1 MDDSGILSKLN
12 IETIEKRAYING
24 IYTEGTRGNVISK
37 TLSFDGRRFDGIAAC
52 DEIDVD
58 KAVANSGLEPDAK
71 EEEKIKKAKEFYA
84 SHEKEG
90 SIASKVNLV
99 DKYNRRNEV

>member
-1 MDDSGILSKLN
+1 MKKELKKKGLSHGNQMK
-12 IETIEKRAYING
+12 KAAYS
-24 IYTEGTRGNVISK
+24 TS
-37 TLSFDGRRFDGIAAC
+37 
-52 DEIDVD
+52 
-58 KAVANSGLEPDAK
+58 KAVSLSNLSDK
-71 EEEKIKKAKEFYA
+71 EKEEKIAKAKEFYA